1 MFQDHGGWLWFLMD
15 VIAVAILAAAIIYGT
30 KQWRERR
37 RSRAL
42 DQVRDDATDRLYH
55 KQ

>member
-1 MFQDHGGWLWFLMD
+1 MFEDQSGWLWLLIN
-15 VIAVAILAAAIIYGT
+15 VIAVVILAAAIIYGT
-30 KQWRERR
+30 THWRKR

-42 DQVRDDATDRLYH
+42 NQARDNATDRLYH

>member
-1 MFQDHGGWLWFLMD
+1 MFEDYGGWMWFLID
-15 VIAVAILAAAIIYGT
+15 VIAVAILAAAIIYGSMH
-30 KQWRERR
+30 WRKR

-42 DQVRDDATDRLYH
+42 NQARDDATDRLYH

>member
-1 MFQDHGGWLWFLMD
+1 MFEDYGGWMGFLIN

-30 KQWRERR
+30 MHWRRR

-42 DQVRDDATDRLYH
+42 NQARNDATDRLYH
-55 KQ
+55 RH